1 LRTDSKQDTRKLRR
15 SSSNC
20 DTDINNKN
28 ISENALN
35 ERYYKTKSIE
45 KSQLSRENS
54 REIRKIAENPFFKQ
68 LNSLSSEDLFPELQN
83 HNNNN
88 KYFDKIDY
96 YKSDDYYSDRRI
108 KSNNTKI
115 DSSGLPPAFDD
126 NFILRRSTPTAGL
139 NEQKLNFFYQK
150 PNQQNGK

>member
-1 LRTDSKQDTRKLRR
+1 
-15 SSSNC
+15 
-20 DTDINNKN
+20 
-28 ISENALN
+28 
-35 ERYYKTKSIE
+35 
-45 KSQLSRENS
+45 
-54 REIRKIAENPFFKQ
+54 
-68 LNSLSSEDLFPELQN
+68 LNSLSSEDLFPELHN

-96 YKSDDYYSDRRI
+96 FKSDDYYSDRRI
-108 KSNNTKI
+108 KSNNNKI